1 MTDQKAIFA
10 HEPTGAHVLV
20 VDDEPA
26 TAREVANVVRG
37 LGHRVTVSTS
47 WTDAL
52 RAFSSEDVDLVL
64 MDAVMPTVD
73 GFKLTKIMRSRATT
87 YVPIVF
93 LTGLSDDTAKA
104 HCVAVGAD
112 HFLGKPIDPLELRVC
127 MTAMLRI
134 RSLTRDLE
142 AKNRAMT
149 RLASV
154 DGLTGVGNRRSFDER
169 LGEELERCH
178 ASGKPLSLLLLDVDH
193 FKRVN
198 DTHGHA
204 VGDAVL
210 VSLGR
215 LLSELT
221 RACDVPF
228 RYGGE
233 EFAVVASGTHSRQA
247 VFIAERLRSG
257 FSLRSRSSTT
267 GGPQTISVG
276 LCGTDQFG
284 GDVDAVSLVS
294 AADSALYRAKG
305 SGRNCV
311 RIYDLGLDRRAA

>member
-1 MTDQKAIFA
+1 VTAHKTFRDQA
-10 HEPTGAHVLV
+10 PTGAHVLV
-20 VDDEPA
+20 VDDEPVA
-26 TAREVANVVRG
+26 AREVANVLRG

-47 WTDAL
+47 WTEAL
-52 RAFSSEDVDLVL
+52 RCFSSENVDLVL

-93 LTGLSDDTAKA
+93 LTGLIDDAAKA
-104 HCVAVGAD
+104 QCVAVGAD
-112 HFLGKPIDPLELRVC
+112 DFLSKPIDPLELRVRL
-127 MTAMLRI
+127 TAMLRI

-142 AKNRAMT
+142 AKTRAMT

-169 LGEELERCH
+169 IAEELERCRS
-178 ASGKPLSLLLLDVDH
+178 SGKPLSLLLLDVDH

-247 VFIAERLRSG
+247 TFLAERLRSG
-257 FSLRSRSSTT
+257 FALRTRAATT
-267 GGPQTISVG
+267 CGGQTISIG
-276 LCGTDQFG
+276 LCGTDQLAP
-284 GDVDAVSLVS
+284 DVDASELVS

-311 RIYDLGLDRRAA
+311 RMYDLGLDRRAA

>member
-1 MTDQKAIFA
+1 VSAQKIFLEQ
-10 HEPTGAHVLV
+10 EPTGSHVLV
-20 VDDEPA
+20 VDDEPVA
-26 TAREVANVVRG
+26 AREVAAVVRG

-52 RAFSSEDVDLVL
+52 RCFSSEEVDLVL

-93 LTGLSDDTAKA
+93 LTGLRDDATKA
-104 HCVAVGAD
+104 QCVAVGAD
-112 HFLGKPIDPLELRVC
+112 DFLGKPIDPLELRVRL
-127 MTAMLRI
+127 TAMLRI
-134 RSLTRDLE
+134 RSLTQDLE
-142 AKNRAMT
+142 AKTRAMT

-169 LGEELERCH
+169 LAEELDRSRI
-178 ASGKPLSLLLLDVDH
+178 SGKPVSLLLLDVDH

-198 DTHGHA
+198 DNYGHA

-228 RYGGE
+228 RFGGE

-247 VFIAERLRSG
+247 VYLGERLRSG
-257 FSLRSRSSTT
+257 FALRTRAATSC
-267 GGPQTISVG
+267 GPQTLSIGV
-276 LCGTDQFG
+276 CGTDQFHA
-284 GDVDAVSLVS
+284 DVEPADLVG

-311 RIYDLGLDRRAA
+311 RTFDIAVDRRAA